1 MNKLKFSV
9 KNLLNNDKL
18 LMIVSIII
26 AVCLWVTVSPK
37 RETVINCPVTLTT
50 KNSSAEKLGLE
61 IISDKEYNIGVSVS
75 GDWYTLSELS
85 SDDIV
90 ISYSFGSVVDSG
102 DYQVAITATKANN
115 AADFTIDGVT
125 PDKITVSMDHIST
138 VKYPIEVVAN
148 NIVADEG
155 LILGTPI
162 IDNEKGEIEIT
173 GPASKLTKL
182 KKVVAQVDETETLSK
197 SKVFTC
203 DLKFLNK
210 KGKEIDVANFT
221 LPYTQVDVIVPIN
234 LSKTVPIKAQ
244 FSNVPEGLKA
254 TPIKYTLSQEKI
266 ELLGTKEALSKID
279 SITLD
284 PIDYTQLTPENNKFV
299 IALNLPSGITASNG
313 VAEITVKIDMSKYTA
328 KTVNISNVTTANLSK
343 DTSATVETTYKSVV
357 VVGSKNVIDELSED
371 EVYIECDMSNSS
383 SSEGS
388 VIVEGIVKSK
398 KYKTIWGT
406 GDTEITIKVENS

>member
-1 MNKLKFSV
+1 MKKTNFNL
-9 KNLLNNDKL
+9 KNLLNNDRV

-26 AVCLWVTVSPK
+26 AIFLWVTVSPK
-37 RETVINCPVTLTT
+37 RETVIHCPVTLTT
-50 KNSSAEKLGLE
+50 QNSSAEKLGLE

-102 DYQVAITATKANN
+102 DYNVAITATKANN
-115 AADFTIDGVT
+115 NADFTIEGVT

-148 NIVADEG
+148 DIVAEEG

-173 GPASKLTKL
+173 GPATKL
-182 KKVVAQVDETETLSK
+182 KKLDKVVAQVDASETLSK

-203 DLKFLNK
+203 ELKFLNK
-210 KGKEIDVANFT
+210 KGKEINTENFT

-244 FSNVPEGLKA
+244 FVNVPEGLKA
-254 TPIKYTLSQEKI
+254 SPIEHTLSQKTI
-266 ELLGTKEALSKID
+266 ELLGTKEALSKIK
-279 SITLD
+279 SISLD
-284 PIDYTQLTPENNKFV
+284 PIDYTELTPENKEFV

-313 VAEITVKIDMSKYTA
+313 VSEITVKVDMSKYA
-328 KTVNISNVTTANLSK
+328 SKTLNISNFTTTNLSK
-343 DTSATVETTYKSVV
+343 NTSATVETAYKSVV
-357 VVGSKNVIDELSED
+357 VVGPKSVIDELSSNEL
-371 EVYIECDMSNSS
+371 YIECDMSNSS
-383 SSEGS
+383 TSEGS
-388 VIVEGIVKSK
+388 VIVKGIVKSK
-398 KYKTIWGT
+398 KYKTVWGT
-406 GDTEITIKVENS
+406 GDTEITIRVANS